1 MDIIGQLIAFLES
14 VSHDPVAYSVIFYI
28 YSVLAAVILPLPIEI
43 GLFFNPEMSIF
54 IKALILG
61 LGKATGAFLIF
72 HLGLKIEG
80 PIMRWA
86 SKYKW
91 VKSFMDLMERFV
103 RKTRY
108 VGLYILLSIPL
119 MLDTVPNYLFSICN
133 KEGKT
138 LDAKRFT
145 VTNLLAGITRALV
158 VYGIFLLFDIKF
170 F

>member
-1 MDIIGQLIAFLES
+1 
-14 VSHDPVAYSVIFYI
+14 
-28 YSVLAAVILPLPIEI
+28 VILPLPIEI

-72 HLGLKIEG
+72 HLCLKIEG
-80 PIMRWA
+80 PIMRWS
-86 SKYKW
+86 SKFKW
-91 VKSFMDLMERFV
+91 VKKFMDLMEWFV
-103 RKTRY
+103 LKTRY
-108 VGLYILLSIPL
+108 VGLFILMSIPL

-133 KEGKT
+133 KDGKALNAKWFT
-138 LDAKRFT
+138 L
-145 VTNLLAGITRALV
+145 TNFLAGITRALV